1 MPGRW
6 NVMRILFVTNGFPPS
21 AFAGVE
27 LHTYQLCQALMGRQ
41 HVGVFCRTADLR
53 RPEFSLQQD
62 EYEGLPVW
70 RVTNNFLDVVS
81 YAGYYL
87 SAEVEAHFAR
97 VLEAWRPHLIH
108 FQHCLGL
115 SARLPEIGH
124 AYGIPSILTLHDYWY
139 LCPTVQLRTASGAL
153 CPGTHHTPNCFD
165 CVRFADPTLAW
176 LHRTWLYRQARQHLP
191 DAIKRTAL
199 AAVRSLQE
207 LSMPTANESA
217 TPQPLTSTQVQA
229 VAARVEVMRR
239 ALSFPHCITAP
250 SAFVKEAYVEFG
262 LAAERI
268 EVIPLGMDLSVWRRT
283 PRRKADGGARLRFA
297 YLGGLLP
304 HKGVEVV
311 IQAFQS
317 IMGEGHE
324 LRLHGFE
331 SVDARFNRGLE
342 ALIQAD
348 RRIQKFGPYRHGDV
362 PHLLGKVDVLLVPS
376 LWHETFSFVARE
388 AVLAGV
394 WVLAS
399 DVGALREVVL
409 PGVTG
414 QRVPPGDVA
423 AWASAMQA
431 TIDSWPPPE
440 PPEELPFPVL
450 THAQYAARLEV
461 LYESVLTQR

>member
-1 MPGRW
+1 
-6 NVMRILFVTNGFPPS
+6 MRILFVTNGFPPA

-27 LHTYQLCQALMGRQ
+27 LHTYQLCQALAGRQ

-53 RPEFSLQQD
+53 RPEFSLQHD

-87 SAEVEAHFAR
+87 SPEVEAHFVH
-97 VLEAWRPHLIH
+97 VLKEWQPQLIH

-124 AYGIPSILTLHDYWY
+124 AHGIPSILTLHDYWY

-153 CPGTHHTPNCFD
+153 CPGTHHAPNCFE
-165 CVRFADPTLAW
+165 CVRFANPALAW
-176 LHRTWLYRQARQHLP
+176 LHRTRLYRRARRHLP
-191 DAIKRTAL
+191 DLIKRAAA

-207 LSMPTANESA
+207 LSQPTANESA
-217 TPQPLTSTQVQA
+217 TPRPPTSAQVKA
-229 VAARVEVMRR
+229 IAARVEVMRR
-239 ALSFPHCITAP
+239 ALSFPLRITAP
-250 SAFVKEAYVEFG
+250 SAFVKEVYVEFG
-262 LAAERI
+262 LAPERI
-268 EVIPLGMDLSVWRRT
+268 EVIPLGMDLSLWRRS
-283 PRRKADGGARLRFA
+283 PRRKTNSSAGLRFA

-311 IQAFQS
+311 IRAFQS
-317 IMGEGHE
+317 IVGDGHE
-324 LRLHGFE
+324 LRLHGFD
-331 SVDARFNRGLE
+331 SVDVRFNQHLD

-348 RRIQKFGPYRHGDV
+348 GRIRKFGPYAHADAPR
-362 PHLLGKVDVLLVPS
+362 LLREADVLLIPS

-388 AVLAGV
+388 AFLAGV

-399 DVGALREVVL
+399 DVGAIREVVL
-409 PGVTG
+409 PGRTG

-423 AWASAMQA
+423 AWAAAMQT
-431 TIDSWPPPE
+431 TIESWPPPE
-440 PPEELPFPVL
+440 HPAEPPFPVL
-450 THAQYAARLEV
+450 THAQYAARLEA
-461 LYESVLTQR
+461 LYESLLGQR